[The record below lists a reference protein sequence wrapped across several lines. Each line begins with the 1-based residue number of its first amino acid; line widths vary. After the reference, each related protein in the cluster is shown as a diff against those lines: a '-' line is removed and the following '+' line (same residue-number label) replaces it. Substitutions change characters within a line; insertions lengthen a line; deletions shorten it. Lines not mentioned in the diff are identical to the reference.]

1 MIFDHP
7 WLGGLFG
14 ESKVI
19 DLWSA
24 ECQLDRYRAF
34 EVALANAL
42 EACGRVPVR
51 HGHLAAE
58 AIENAEIDM
67 ASLAASTTRDGL
79 PIPDFVR
86 QLRSQAG
93 EFQTAIH
100 TGATSQDVLD
110 TALALTLRDV
120 SLHLIEGLNELEECL
135 AQLVSEKGDASL
147 MIPDFFF

>member
-24 ECQLDRYRAF
+24 ERQLDRYRAF
-34 EVALANAL
+34 EVALAKAL
-42 EACGRVPVR
+42 EACGHVPVR

-100 TGATSQDVLD
+100 TGATSVLWKIRTKPLHLRIAQPIKITRDVPQ
-110 TALALTLRDV
+110 TLAL
-120 SLHLIEGLNELEECL
+120 
-135 AQLVSEKGDASL
+135 
-147 MIPDFFF
+147 